1 MKHFK
6 RKSVS
11 LKAFAT
17 VDILQ
22 IEWPHNWQEGNGRR
36 TVLPTMANIHGS
48 KVEIEQF
55 LENSLHLHTWYMY
68 KTTTLKYQIDGNKF
82 GNTEEKGEGTQIG
95 SSIGFSE

>member
-1 MKHFK
+1 MVRRKKAGNKFFLFVKHFK

-48 KVEIEQF
+48 ARKWKLNNFWKIIYTYIHDTCIKLQ
-55 LENSLHLHTWYMY
+55 H
-68 KTTTLKYQIDGNKF
+68 
-82 GNTEEKGEGTQIG
+82 
-95 SSIGFSE
+95 